1 METLEITAPD
11 DLHLH
16 VRDGDM
22 LKAVLP
28 HTTRIFSRFQWCFCM
43 TLFVLVRTYLARVRG
58 MRRVVRAHVYLDRC
72 RVFLCHMKIFAALV
86 LLRVDCILLKAQG
99 HHYAE
104 SRAACQHCTAGQ
116 GVQRAGHGSG
126 KPPKEQC
133 THSNQIH
140 THDAYSTLACA
151 YAWTDA
157 GAGTHTGTRTH
168 TRIRIRIRTCTHTYA
183 LAHIHSLHRRTL
195 SRSRRP
201 STYVRPFFPTQFL
214 YLLSITIL
222 CICMYC
228 TYL

>member
-1 METLEITAPD
+1 
-11 DLHLH
+11 
-16 VRDGDM
+16 
-22 LKAVLP
+22 
-28 HTTRIFSRFQWCFCM
+28 M

-86 LLRVDCILLKAQG
+86 LLRVDCILL
-99 HHYAE
+99 H
-104 SRAACQHCTAGQ
+104 RAIIMPNLVPPVST
-116 GVQRAGHGSG
+116 VQLAKEYRERVMAAVS
-126 KPPKEQC
+126 PPKSSAHTVIKYTPT
-133 THSNQIH
+133 TH
-140 THDAYSTLACA
+140 TRTLACV

-168 TRIRIRIRTCTHTYA
+168 TRISIRIRTCTHTYA

-201 STYVRPFFPTQFL
+201 STYVRPFFPTQSL